1 VIDDDADD
9 DDDDDDD
16 DDGDGD
22 GDGDGDDDG
31 GDDDILVGCW
41 DGFLLAL
48 PLDGGSG
55 RIFSRR
61 VPWVPV
67 EWTHPFLKK
76 IILNGLVYLQE
87 ILPLKDLKLAIWG
100 YNYNFQTQPYT
111 LS

>member
-1 VIDDDADD
+1 MT
-9 DDDDDDD
+9 DDD

-22 GDGDGDDDG
+22 GDGDDDSGG

-67 EWTHPFLKK
+67 EWTNPFLKK

-100 YNYNFQTQPYT
+100 
-111 LS
+111 